1 MTARNA
7 SQRAEQRRLREQM
20 RGLGMSRAEI
30 AAEMARRYKLRLRAA
45 WRIAWGWTLE
55 EAAERYNALR
65 AKGTPEAVTALTGSR
80 LSEWENWPFS
90 TRKPPVTG
98 LCLLAEIY
106 HAGVLDLID
115 FHDREKL
122 TTAELLTLD
131 KTGATPPAVE
141 GGHPGPRSME
151 KPVLA
156 GMLEDMSELWDELMR
171 RRTFLSRSGAAAV
184 ATVAPVYPAMSTSC
198 RQTEAV
204 AAYAELT
211 AGYRRLESLLGPGAV
226 YTQVTEHQRHLATW
240 LPQVRDPALR
250 RQLAQVTADANILF
264 AWLAFDLDWSDQAM
278 LLYRQSFDLARELDD
293 VNLAAF
299 LAGRMSRTL
308 SESGQHQGALELAET
323 ARRIAG
329 TAAAPALRSWLAVTR
344 SYVHA
349 CLGDERSCRE
359 ALDMASALLR
369 RDADP
374 PLPFLAFY
382 GEPYL
387 NKWNG
392 HALLALAEHKV
403 SAATAEGRA
412 AVDHA
417 LAIWSETDVR
427 ESGEV
432 LVAAARARITQRELE
447 EAARLTAR
455 AYDVAT
461 ATGSPRILRYVSDVR
476 QQLRPWPGAEAIA
489 ELDKPTPPGS

>member
-1 MTARNA
+1 MSGRNA

-30 AAEMARRYKLRLRAA
+30 TAEMGRRYKLRPRPA

-65 AKGTPEAVTALTGSR
+65 AKDTTQPVTALTGSR
-80 LSEWENWPFS
+80 LSEWENWPLS

-106 HAGVLDLID
+106 QCGVLDLID

-122 TTAELLTLD
+122 TTPELLTLD
-131 KTGATPPAVE
+131 KTGAAPPPAE
-141 GGHPGPRSME
+141 AHPGPRSME
-151 KPVLA
+151 TPNPA
-156 GMLEDMSELWDELMR
+156 GMPEGLSELWDELMR
-171 RRTFLSRSGAAAV
+171 RRTFLSRSGAAALM
-184 ATVAPVYPAMSTSC
+184 TVAPSYPAMSAPGY
-198 RQTEAV
+198 EAEAI
-204 AAYAELT
+204 AACADLT

-226 YTQVTEHQRHLATW
+226 YAQVTEHHRHLTTW
-240 LPQVRDPALR
+240 LPQVRHKTLW
-250 RQLAQVTADANILF
+250 RQLAHVTADANILF
-264 AWLAFDLDWSDQAM
+264 AWLSFDLDWLDQAK
-278 LLYRQSFDLARELDD
+278 LLYRQSFELARELDD

-308 SESGQHQGALELAET
+308 SESGQHQDALEWAELADKV
-323 ARRIAG
+323 AG
-329 TAAAPALRSWLAVTR
+329 SAAIPALQSWLAVTR

-349 CLGDERSCRE
+349 CLNDERSCRE
-359 ALDMASALLR
+359 ALTAASALLDR
-369 RDADP
+369 GDDP
-374 PLPFLAFY
+374 APPYLAFY

-387 NKWNG
+387 NKWSG

-403 SAATAEGRA
+403 SAAAAEGRA

-417 LAIWSETDVR
+417 LAIWSQADVR

-432 LVAAARARITQRELE
+432 LVAAARARLAQREVG
-447 EAARLTAR
+447 EASQLVAR

-461 ATGSPRILRYVSDVR
+461 ATGSPRIMRYVTDIR
-476 QQLRPWPGAEAIA
+476 QLLQPWPAPGAPSGPDEHMPA
-489 ELDKPTPPGS
+489 GN